1 MNIAQLAKKFGQAR
15 RGGSVQIS
23 VSEVIDILGE
33 PARDAAQN
41 HAHWVVSAESSASG
55 HMLDLEFVALTDVGR
70 VRDHNEDYLGHSV
83 PATPAQ
89 ARSHGWL
96 FVLADGVGG
105 HEKGEVASQT
115 AVESMKAGFPNA
127 KEGESHSS
135 VLQRLV
141 QQANTSVFEA
151 SMSGGRGSAGM
162 ATTIVACAL
171 RYDRVSVAHVGDSRC
186 YLIRNG
192 KAAQI
197 TRDHT
202 VVGEQVR
209 LGLVSAQEAAEGN
222 MNHILSRSLGTELV
236 ANVDTNDHQVFAGDV
251 LLLCSD
257 GLHGAV
263 DASEMSALCGHGQ
276 DFHQAAAKLVALA
289 NDRGGGDNISVQLIR
304 IRGVERMGMYRGR
317 PYKLY

>member
-1 MNIAQLAKKFGQAR
+1 MTIAKLARKFGQVISPVR
-15 RGGSVQIS
+15 IS
-23 VSEVIDILGE
+23 VSEVREILGE
-33 PARDAAQN
+33 PAGIAVQNNSARAAP
-41 HAHWVVSAESSASG
+41 AESSATG
-55 HMLDLEFVALTDVGR
+55 HMLDLEFVECTDVGR
-70 VRDHNEDYLGHSV
+70 VRDHNEDYLGYAS

-89 ARSHGWL
+89 VRTHGWL

-105 HEKGEVASQT
+105 QEQGEVASRI
-115 AVESMKAGFPNA
+115 AVESMVDGFHNS
-127 KEGESHSS
+127 KDGESHSA

-141 QQANTSVFEA
+141 QQANTRVFEHA
-151 SMSGGRGSAGM
+151 VTGGRSSAGM

-192 KAAQI
+192 KAAQV

-202 VVGEQVR
+202 IASEQVR
-209 LGLVSAQEAAEGN
+209 LGFVTAQEAAEGET
-222 MNHILSRSLGTELV
+222 NHILSRSLGTELV
-236 ANVDTNDHQVFAGDV
+236 ANVDTADHQIFAGDV

-257 GLHGAV
+257 GLHGPV
-263 DASEMSALCGHGQ
+263 DASEMASVCGQGQ
-276 DFHQAAAKLVALA
+276 DLHLAAEKLVALA

>member
-1 MNIAQLAKKFGQAR
+1 
-15 RGGSVQIS
+15 
-23 VSEVIDILGE
+23 
-33 PARDAAQN
+33 
-41 HAHWVVSAESSASG
+41 
-55 HMLDLEFVALTDVGR
+55 MLDLEFVERTDVGR
-70 VRDHNEDYLGHSV
+70 VRDHNEDCLGYAS

-89 ARSHGWL
+89 VRTHGWL

-105 HEKGEVASQT
+105 HEKGEVASRI
-115 AVESMKAGFPNA
+115 AVESMVAGFH
-127 KEGESHSS
+127 KSKDGESHSA

-141 QQANTSVFEA
+141 QQANTSIFEA
-151 SMSGGRGSAGM
+151 SVTGERTSAGM

-202 VVGEQVR
+202 VASEQVR
-209 LGLVSAQEAAEGN
+209 LGLVTAQEAAEGETS
-222 MNHILSRSLGTELV
+222 HILSRSLGTELV
-236 ANVDTNDHQVFAGDV
+236 ANIDTNDHQVFAGDV

-257 GLHGAV
+257 GLHGLV
-263 DASEMSALCGHGQ
+263 EASEMAAICGQGQ
-276 DFHQAAAKLVALA
+276 DLHLAAEKLVALA
-289 NDRGGGDNISVQLIR
+289 NERGGGDNISVQLIR

>member
-1 MNIAQLAKKFGQAR
+1 
-15 RGGSVQIS
+15 
-23 VSEVIDILGE
+23 
-33 PARDAAQN
+33 
-41 HAHWVVSAESSASG
+41 
-55 HMLDLEFVALTDVGR
+55 MLELEFVERTDVGR
-70 VRDHNEDYLGHSV
+70 VRDHNEDYLGYAS

-89 ARSHGWL
+89 IRTHGWL

-105 HEKGEVASQT
+105 NQQGEIASRT
-115 AVESMKAGFPNA
+115 AVETIVAGFHSA
-127 KEGESHSS
+127 KDGESHSA

-141 QQANTSVFEA
+141 KQANTRVFEA
-151 SMSGGRGSAGM
+151 AVTGGRASAGM

-171 RYDRVSVAHVGDSRC
+171 RYDRASVAHVGDSRC

-202 VVGEQVR
+202 VASEQLR
-209 LGLVSAQEAAEGN
+209 LGLVTAQEAAEGETS
-222 MNHILSRSLGTELV
+222 HILSRSLGSELV
-236 ANVDTNDHQVFAGDV
+236 ANVETNDYQIFPGDV

-263 DASEMSALCGHGQ
+263 EDSEMAAICGPGQ
-276 DFHQAAAKLVALA
+276 DLQLAAERLVALA
-289 NDRGGGDNISVQLIR
+289 NDRGGSDNVSVQLIR